1 MDDFKKSL
9 AENSEQGDVI
19 TGTGGIRKAHLKSTP
34 KGKKGGFRVGYLN
47 IEDRVILFSLFIY
60 SKNEQEN
67 LSQEEKVELKQIAKA
82 IKKRIKMSKLFKGLE
97 EVLALILRKVTL
109 KVGAYRNP

>member
-1 MDDFKKSL
+1 M
-9 AENSEQGDVI
+9 
-19 TGTGGIRKAHLKSTP
+19 KSTP